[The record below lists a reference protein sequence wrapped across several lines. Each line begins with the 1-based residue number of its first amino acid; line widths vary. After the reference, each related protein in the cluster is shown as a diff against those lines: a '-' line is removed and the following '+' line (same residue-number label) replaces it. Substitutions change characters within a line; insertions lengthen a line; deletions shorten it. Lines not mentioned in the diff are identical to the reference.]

1 MENEI
6 TIENLQQEVA
16 TLKAEN
22 EALKEQLAK
31 SEQNA
36 KMYYEWYST
45 ADKKFGHLN
54 KRVKSLAYLLADAV
68 DIEKSVDLPF

>member
-1 MENEI
+1 MDKEI

-16 TLKAEN
+16 TLKNEN
-22 EALKEQLAK
+22 ETLKAQLEK

-36 KMYYEWYST
+36 KMYYEWYSV